1 MAPAWPMMR
10 IHRCGPSALRRGR
23 DLPAQAADPD
33 RPLYV
38 PPVGNPVP
46 KEDVEEEAAAP
57 VPKEATKPP
66 VEDAEALLEDEEED
80 LGPSED
86 EASGLESDEAVN
98 RYRMPDNRN
107 REMFAIADQ
116 LMGASKLRVMCED
129 GKSRMARIPG
139 KMKRRMWIKPG
150 DLVIVKPWDFQDDK
164 ADVKYRYVR
173 TQAVNLSRRKKIP
186 ELLDVG
192 F

>member
-1 MAPAWPMMR
+1 M
-10 IHRCGPSALRRGR
+10 
-23 DLPAQAADPD
+23 
-33 RPLYV
+33 
-38 PPVGNPVP
+38 P
-46 KEDVEEEAAAP
+46 KEDEDDVEVAVDP
-57 VPKEATKPP
+57 TVTKPP
-66 VEDAEALLEDEEED
+66 VEDAEALLDEEED
-80 LGPSED
+80 DLGPAED
-86 EASGLESDEAVN
+86 ESPGMESEEAVN
-98 RYRMPDNRN
+98 RYRMPDARN

-150 DLVIVKPWDFQDDK
+150 DLMIVKPWDFQDDK
-164 ADVKYRYVR
+164 ADVVYRYVR
-173 TQAVNLSRRKKIP
+173 TQSTNLSRRKKIP

>member
-1 MAPAWPMMR
+1 M
-10 IHRCGPSALRRGR
+10 
-23 DLPAQAADPD
+23 
-33 RPLYV
+33 
-38 PPVGNPVP
+38 P
-46 KEDVEEEAAAP
+46 KEDEDDVDVP
-57 VPKEATKPP
+57 VDPTVTKPP
-66 VEDAEALLEDEEED
+66 VEDAEALLDEEEDD

-86 EASGLESDEAVN
+86 EASGMESDEAVN
-98 RYRMPDNRN
+98 RYRMPDHRN

-173 TQAVNLSRRKKIP
+173 TQATNLSRRKKIP

>member
-1 MAPAWPMMR
+1 MPREDDDVQEPAEPV
-10 IHRCGPSALRRGR
+10 
-23 DLPAQAADPD
+23 DPAVA
-33 RPLYV
+33 
-38 PPVGNPVP
+38 
-46 KEDVEEEAAAP
+46 
-57 VPKEATKPP
+57 KPP
-66 VEDAEALLEDEEED
+66 IEDAEALLEEADGD

-98 RYRMPDNRN
+98 RYRMPDTRN

>member
-1 MAPAWPMMR
+1 M
-10 IHRCGPSALRRGR
+10 
-23 DLPAQAADPD
+23 
-33 RPLYV
+33 
-38 PPVGNPVP
+38 P
-46 KEDVEEEAAAP
+46 KEDDVEPAVPGAP
-57 VPKEATKPP
+57 DIE
-66 VEDAEALLEDEEED
+66 LEDED
-80 LGPSED
+80 LGLPDGPAPSAFEGGD
-86 EASGLESDEAVN
+86 SEEAVN
-98 RYRMPDNRN
+98 RYRMPDHRN
-107 REMFAIADQ
+107 REMFAVADQ

-150 DLVIVKPWDFQDDK
+150 DLVIVKPWDFQDEK

-173 TQAVNLSRRKKIP
+173 TQSVNLSRRRKIP

>member
-1 MAPAWPMMR
+1 
-10 IHRCGPSALRRGR
+10 
-23 DLPAQAADPD
+23 
-33 RPLYV
+33 
-38 PPVGNPVP
+38 VP
-46 KEDVEEEAAAP
+46 KEDVDEPDAEAVDPIAS
-57 VPKEATKPP
+57 KPP
-66 VEDAEALLEDEEED
+66 IEDAEALLEEEQGED

-98 RYRMPDNRN
+98 RYRMPDARN

-173 TQAVNLSRRKKIP
+173 TQSVNLSRRKKIP

>member
-1 MAPAWPMMR
+1 MVKEEGEDDEEILAE
-10 IHRCGPSALRRGR
+10 
-23 DLPAQAADPD
+23 DLAEELAAKE
-33 RPLYV
+33 
-38 PPVGNPVP
+38 PVAV
-46 KEDVEEEAAAP
+46 
-57 VPKEATKPP
+57 P
-66 VEDAEALLEDEEED
+66 VE
-80 LGPSED
+80 GM
-86 EASGLESDEAVN
+86 ESDEAVN

-107 REMFAIADQ
+107 REMFAIADE

-150 DLVIVKPWDFQDDK
+150 DLVIVKPWDFQDEK

>member
-1 MAPAWPMMR
+1 
-10 IHRCGPSALRRGR
+10 
-23 DLPAQAADPD
+23 
-33 RPLYV
+33 
-38 PPVGNPVP
+38 VP
-46 KEDVEEEAAAP
+46 KEDEDDAEAVVDP
-57 VPKEATKPP
+57 TVTKPP
-66 VEDAEALLEDEEED
+66 VEDAEALLDEEED
-80 LGPSED
+80 DALGPADD
-86 EASGLESDEAVN
+86 EASGLESEEAVN
-98 RYRMPDNRN
+98 RYRMPDHRN

-173 TQAVNLSRRKKIP
+173 TQSVNLSRRKKIP

>member
-1 MAPAWPMMR
+1 M
-10 IHRCGPSALRRGR
+10 
-23 DLPAQAADPD
+23 
-33 RPLYV
+33 
-38 PPVGNPVP
+38 P
-46 KEDVEEEAAAP
+46 KEDDDVPEP
-57 VPKEATKPP
+57 VDPAVAKPP
-66 VEDAEALLEDEEED
+66 EDDAEALLEEEAD
-80 LGPSED
+80 LGPSDD

-98 RYRMPDNRN
+98 RYRMPDVRN

>member
-1 MAPAWPMMR
+1 MPEKDEDAATPEPE
-10 IHRCGPSALRRGR
+10 
-23 DLPAQAADPD
+23 AADVD
-33 RPLYV
+33 AEELL
-38 PPVGNPVP
+38 
-46 KEDVEEEAAAP
+46 EEE
-57 VPKEATKPP
+57 EGS
-66 VEDAEALLEDEEED
+66 

-98 RYRMPDNRN
+98 RYRMPDSRN

>member
-1 MAPAWPMMR
+1 
-10 IHRCGPSALRRGR
+10 
-23 DLPAQAADPD
+23 
-33 RPLYV
+33 
-38 PPVGNPVP
+38 VP
-46 KEDVEEEAAAP
+46 KEDEL
-57 VPKEATKPP
+57 
-66 VEDAEALLEDEEED
+66 EDAEAIVEAADEED
-80 LGPSED
+80 LGPVDEDAAVEAGMDSE
-86 EASGLESDEAVN
+86 EAVN
-98 RYRMPDNRN
+98 RYRMPDTRN

-116 LMGASKLRVMCED
+116 LMGASKLKVMCED

-173 TQAVNLSRRKKIP
+173 TQAVNLSRRKKLP

>member
-1 MAPAWPMMR
+1 MPK
-10 IHRCGPSALRRGR
+10 
-23 DLPAQAADPD
+23 PD
-33 RPLYV
+33 IDEE
-38 PPVGNPVP
+38 PVG
-46 KEDVEEEAAAP
+46 EEPEE
-57 VPKEATKPP
+57 VL
-66 VEDAEALLEDEEED
+66 DADALLEEEESAV
-80 LGPSED
+80 PVKAAD
-86 EASGLESDEAVN
+86 EAAEAGLESDEAVR

-116 LMGASKLRVMCED
+116 LMGASKLKVMCED

-164 ADVKYRYVR
+164 ADVVYRYVR
-173 TQAVNLSRRKKIP
+173 TQSVNLSRRKKIP

>member
-1 MAPAWPMMR
+1 MKDPA
-10 IHRCGPSALRRGR
+10 
-23 DLPAQAADPD
+23 
-33 RPLYV
+33 
-38 PPVGNPVP
+38 
-46 KEDVEEEAAAP
+46 
-57 VPKEATKPP
+57 
-66 VEDAEALLEDEEED
+66 DAEPVLDDEEED
-80 LGPSED
+80 LGPE
-86 EASGLESDEAVN
+86 EAEAVPAATPAEGEDSEEAVA
-98 RYRMPDNRN
+98 RYRMPDARN

-116 LMGASKLRVMCED
+116 LLGASKLVVMCED

-173 TQAVNLSRRKKIP
+173 TQAVNLSRRKLIP

>member
-1 MAPAWPMMR
+1 MA
-10 IHRCGPSALRRGR
+10 SL
-23 DLPAQAADPD
+23 
-33 RPLYV
+33 
-38 PPVGNPVP
+38 VP
-46 KEDVEEEAAAP
+46 KPDVDEEPIAEPEEELDADALLEAEEEAVP
-57 VPKEATKPP
+57 VKPVADEA
-66 VEDAEALLEDEEED
+66 AEA
-80 LGPSED
+80 
-86 EASGLESDEAVN
+86 GLESDEAVR
-98 RYRMPDNRN
+98 RYRMPDTRN

>member
-1 MAPAWPMMR
+1 
-10 IHRCGPSALRRGR
+10 
-23 DLPAQAADPD
+23 
-33 RPLYV
+33 
-38 PPVGNPVP
+38 VP
-46 KEDVEEEAAAP
+46 KEDEVDEVEAVVAEP
-57 VPKEATKPP
+57 D
-66 VEDAEALLEDEEED
+66 EDDLGPIEEED
-80 LGPSED
+80 VPV
-86 EASGLESDEAVN
+86 EAGMDSDEAVN
-98 RYRMPDNRN
+98 RYRMPDGRN

-116 LMGASKLRVMCED
+116 LMGASKLKVMCED

>member
-1 MAPAWPMMR
+1 M
-10 IHRCGPSALRRGR
+10 
-23 DLPAQAADPD
+23 
-33 RPLYV
+33 
-38 PPVGNPVP
+38 PVP
-46 KEDVEEEAAAP
+46 G
-57 VPKEATKPP
+57 
-66 VEDAEALLEDEEED
+66 EDEEPAAELTADELIEEAED
-80 LGPSED
+80 LGPTEEGEGGMESE
-86 EASGLESDEAVN
+86 EAVN
-98 RYRMPDNRN
+98 RYRMPDHRN
-107 REMFAIADQ
+107 REMFAIADE
-116 LMGASKLRVMCED
+116 LMGASKLKVMCED

-150 DLVIVKPWDFQDDK
+150 DLVIVKPWDFQDAK

>member
-1 MAPAWPMMR
+1 M
-10 IHRCGPSALRRGR
+10 
-23 DLPAQAADPD
+23 
-33 RPLYV
+33 
-38 PPVGNPVP
+38 
-46 KEDVEEEAAAP
+46 
-57 VPKEATKPP
+57 
-66 VEDAEALLEDEEED
+66 EDAEALLEEEDED

-173 TQAVNLSRRKKIP
+173 TQSVNLSRRKKIP

>member
-1 MAPAWPMMR
+1 M
-10 IHRCGPSALRRGR
+10 
-23 DLPAQAADPD
+23 
-33 RPLYV
+33 
-38 PPVGNPVP
+38 P
-46 KEDVEEEAAAP
+46 KEDDDVVEP
-57 VPKEATKPP
+57 VDPTVTKPP
-66 VEDAEALLEDEEED
+66 VEDAEALLDEDEED
-80 LGPSED
+80 LGPVD
-86 EASGLESDEAVN
+86 EEGSGMESDEAVN
-98 RYRMPDNRN
+98 RYRMPDVRN
-107 REMFAIADQ
+107 REMFAIADH

>member
-1 MAPAWPMMR
+1 MAVGEDEEPVAE
-10 IHRCGPSALRRGR
+10 LT
-23 DLPAQAADPD
+23 ADE
-33 RPLYV
+33 LI
-38 PPVGNPVP
+38 
-46 KEDVEEEAAAP
+46 EEA
-57 VPKEATKPP
+57 EGLPP
-66 VEDAEALLEDEEED
+66 VEEGE
-80 LGPSED
+80 G
-86 EASGLESDEAVN
+86 GMESDEAVN
-98 RYRMPDNRN
+98 RYRMPDHRN
-107 REMFAIADQ
+107 REMFAIADE
-116 LMGASKLRVMCED
+116 LMGASKLKVMCED

-150 DLVIVKPWDFQDDK
+150 DLVIVKPWDFQDQK

>member
-1 MAPAWPMMR
+1 
-10 IHRCGPSALRRGR
+10 
-23 DLPAQAADPD
+23 
-33 RPLYV
+33 
-38 PPVGNPVP
+38 VP
-46 KEDVEEEAAAP
+46 KEDEDDVEVVDP
-57 VPKEATKPP
+57 TVTKPP
-66 VEDAEALLEDEEED
+66 VEDAEALLDEEEPE
-80 LGPSED
+80 LGPVD
-86 EASGLESDEAVN
+86 EESSGLESDEAVN
-98 RYRMPDNRN
+98 RYRMPDARN

-173 TQAVNLSRRKKIP
+173 TQSVNLSRRKKIP

>member
-1 MAPAWPMMR
+1 M
-10 IHRCGPSALRRGR
+10 
-23 DLPAQAADPD
+23 
-33 RPLYV
+33 
-38 PPVGNPVP
+38 P
-46 KEDVEEEAAAP
+46 KEDDDAEAP
-57 VPKEATKPP
+57 VDPTVTKPP
-66 VEDAEALLEDEEED
+66 IEDAEALLEEEAEED
-80 LGPSED
+80 LGPVDD
-86 EASGLESDEAVN
+86 ESSGMESDEAVN
-98 RYRMPDNRN
+98 RYRMPDSRN

-173 TQAVNLSRRKKIP
+173 TQSVNLSRRKKIP

>member
-1 MAPAWPMMR
+1 MPKPGTDDDEAVAPIPVDTEEVLAE
-10 IHRCGPSALRRGR
+10 
-23 DLPAQAADPD
+23 DL
-33 RPLYV
+33 
-38 PPVGNPVP
+38 
-46 KEDVEEEAAAP
+46 EEELEEDKAAP
-57 VPKEATKPP
+57 GKGDAVEA
-66 VEDAEALLEDEEED
+66 
-80 LGPSED
+80 
-86 EASGLESDEAVN
+86 GLESEEAVN
-98 RYRMPDNRN
+98 RYRMPDHRN
-107 REMFAIADQ
+107 REMFAIADE

-173 TQAVNLSRRKKIP
+173 TQSTNLSRRKKIP

>member
-1 MAPAWPMMR
+1 MPKPDDAVEPEIVDDDEAPVVAE
-10 IHRCGPSALRRGR
+10 
-23 DLPAQAADPD
+23 DLVAEP
-33 RPLYV
+33 
-38 PPVGNPVP
+38 
-46 KEDVEEEAAAP
+46 EEELEAPDPAAFEGGDSE
-57 VPKEATKPP
+57 EAIR
-66 VEDAEALLEDEEED
+66 
-80 LGPSED
+80 
-86 EASGLESDEAVN
+86 
-98 RYRMPDNRN
+98 RYRMPDHRN

-116 LMGASKLRVMCED
+116 LMGASKIKAMCED

-150 DLVIVKPWDFQDDK
+150 DLIIVKPWDFQDAK

-186 ELLDVG
+186 ELLDAG

>member
-1 MAPAWPMMR
+1 M
-10 IHRCGPSALRRGR
+10 L
-23 DLPAQAADPD
+23 D
-33 RPLYV
+33 
-38 PPVGNPVP
+38 
-46 KEDVEEEAAAP
+46 EEEA
-57 VPKEATKPP
+57 
-66 VEDAEALLEDEEED
+66 D
-80 LGPSED
+80 LGPAD
-86 EASGLESDEAVN
+86 EETSGMESDEAVN
-98 RYRMPDNRN
+98 RYRMPDHRN

-173 TQAVNLSRRKKIP
+173 TQSVNLSRRKKIP

>member
-1 MAPAWPMMR
+1 
-10 IHRCGPSALRRGR
+10 
-23 DLPAQAADPD
+23 
-33 RPLYV
+33 V
-38 PPVGNPVP
+38 PG
-46 KEDVEEEAAAP
+46 
-57 VPKEATKPP
+57 
-66 VEDAEALLEDEEED
+66 EDEEPAAELTADELIEEVED
-80 LGPSED
+80 LGPVEEGEGGMESE
-86 EASGLESDEAVN
+86 EAVN
-98 RYRMPDNRN
+98 RYRMPDHRN
-107 REMFAIADQ
+107 REMFAIADE
-116 LMGASKLRVMCED
+116 LMGASKLKVMCED

-150 DLVIVKPWDFQDDK
+150 DLVIVKPWDFQDNK

>member
-1 MAPAWPMMR
+1 MVKVEGEDDEEILAE
-10 IHRCGPSALRRGR
+10 
-23 DLPAQAADPD
+23 DLAEE
-33 RPLYV
+33 L
-38 PPVGNPVP
+38 
-46 KEDVEEEAAAP
+46 VEEE
-57 VPKEATKPP
+57 PKNVP
-66 VEDAEALLEDEEED
+66 VE
-80 LGPSED
+80 GM
-86 EASGLESDEAVN
+86 ESDEAVN
-98 RYRMPDNRN
+98 RYRMPDHRN
-107 REMFAIADQ
+107 REMFAIADE

-150 DLVIVKPWDFQDDK
+150 DLVIVKPWDFQDEK

>member
-1 MAPAWPMMR
+1 VPK
-10 IHRCGPSALRRGR
+10 
-23 DLPAQAADPD
+23 PD
-33 RPLYV
+33 IDEE
-38 PPVGNPVP
+38 PVG
-46 KEDVEEEAAAP
+46 EEPEEVLDADALLEEAEAAAP
-57 VPKEATKPP
+57 AKAAD
-66 VEDAEALLEDEEED
+66 DAAET
-80 LGPSED
+80 
-86 EASGLESDEAVN
+86 GLESDEAVR

-116 LMGASKLRVMCED
+116 LMGASKLKVMCED

-164 ADVKYRYVR
+164 ADVVYRYVR
-173 TQAVNLSRRKKIP
+173 TQSVNLSRRKKIP

>member
-1 MAPAWPMMR
+1 MPK
-10 IHRCGPSALRRGR
+10 
-23 DLPAQAADPD
+23 PD
-33 RPLYV
+33 V
-38 PPVGNPVP
+38 DEEPV
-46 KEDVEEEAAAP
+46 VEEPEEVLDADALLEEEEGAP
-57 VPKEATKPP
+57 VPLKA
-66 VEDAEALLEDEEED
+66 
-80 LGPSED
+80 GND
-86 EASGLESDEAVN
+86 EAEPGLESDEAVR

-116 LMGASKLRVMCED
+116 LMGASKLKVMCED

-164 ADVKYRYVR
+164 ADVVYRYVR
-173 TQAVNLSRRKKIP
+173 TQSVNLSRRKKIP

>member
-1 MAPAWPMMR
+1 M
-10 IHRCGPSALRRGR
+10 GAL
-23 DLPAQAADPD
+23 
-33 RPLYV
+33 
-38 PPVGNPVP
+38 
-46 KEDVEEEAAAP
+46 EAP
-57 VPKEATKPP
+57 VPGEDDVEAP
-66 VEDAEALLEDEEED
+66 DAPDEEIAAED
-80 LGPSED
+80 LVEEPAAAGAGGETV
-86 EASGLESDEAVN
+86 EAGLESDEAVN
-98 RYRMPDNRN
+98 RYRMPDPRN
-107 REMFAIADQ
+107 REMFAIADE

>member
-1 MAPAWPMMR
+1 VVKVEGEDDEEILAE
-10 IHRCGPSALRRGR
+10 
-23 DLPAQAADPD
+23 DLAEE
-33 RPLYV
+33 L
-38 PPVGNPVP
+38 
-46 KEDVEEEAAAP
+46 VEEE
-57 VPKEATKPP
+57 PKNVP
-66 VEDAEALLEDEEED
+66 VE
-80 LGPSED
+80 GM
-86 EASGLESDEAVN
+86 ESDEAVN
-98 RYRMPDNRN
+98 RYRMPDHRN
-107 REMFAIADQ
+107 REMFAIADE

-150 DLVIVKPWDFQDDK
+150 DLVIVKPWDFQDEK